1 VSNLHFDFLL
11 AAAVL
16 LELVFAFTAVALIL
30 EPGGEEL
37 GGVEVLLAFAE
48 DIGGCDAL
56 RLVNGC

>member
-1 VSNLHFDFLL
+1 VSDLYFDFLL

-16 LELVFAFTAVALIL
+16 LELVFAFAAVALIL

-48 DIGGCDAL
+48 DISGCDAL